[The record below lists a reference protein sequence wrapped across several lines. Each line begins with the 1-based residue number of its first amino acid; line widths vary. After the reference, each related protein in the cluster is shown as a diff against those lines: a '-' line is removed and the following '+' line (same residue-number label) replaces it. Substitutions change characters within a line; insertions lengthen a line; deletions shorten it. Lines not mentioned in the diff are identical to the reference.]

1 MSQAKCRSGCP
12 TQDHSSWGECLRA
25 SNLRIAYCGINGGD
39 ATKQKKW
46 DAELQEYR
54 DARAQGIEP
63 ASTRTKDIREAVKQ
77 SDIRGEAVSYW

>member
-1 MSQAKCRSGCP
+1 MPCRSGCL
-12 TQDHSSWGECLRA
+12 TQDHSTWGECLRA

-63 ASTRTKDIREAVKQ
+63 ATTRTKDIREAVKQ
-77 SDIRGEAVSYW
+77 SDKHGEAVSYW